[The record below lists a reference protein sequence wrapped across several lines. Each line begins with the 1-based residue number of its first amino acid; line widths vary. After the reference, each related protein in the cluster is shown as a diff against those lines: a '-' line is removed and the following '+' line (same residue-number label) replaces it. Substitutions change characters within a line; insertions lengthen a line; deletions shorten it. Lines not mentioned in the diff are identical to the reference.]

1 MHATSPKNIPDSG
14 PNVARDSA
22 GDAASDSGPDP
33 QFAHDVR
40 LCFEGAAQRAIPAR
54 WLYDFAGSQIFDTI
68 TDLPE
73 YYPTRTETALLGD
86 ILDEAADI
94 IGPQRTVVEF
104 GAGSVTKTPLLLNAV
119 APHSFVPIDISGDF
133 LRSSVQTLQKLLPNL
148 PIYPVEADFM
158 KPVTMPDAIAGHKSL
173 GFFPGS
179 TIGNMVPVMAVDL
192 LRSMHQTLGEGA
204 MLMIGF
210 DRKKNPSVLIRAYD
224 DSAGVTSAFNLNLLA
239 RINRELDGDIDIDK
253 FEHVA
258 RWNKTE
264 NRIEMHLRAICDVRF
279 TIGGAQYS
287 MAKDETIHTENS
299 HKYDIEE
306 AQTLLRAAGWG
317 PLKCWSDEKNYFS
330 IILALASHLPSA
342 P

>member
-1 MHATSPKNIPDSG
+1 MNSPNQRYVPE
-14 PNVARDSA
+14 
-22 GDAASDSGPDP
+22 AAPDP

-40 LCFEGAAQRAIPAR
+40 LCFDSYAQRAIPAR
-54 WLYDFAGSQIFDTI
+54 WLYDFQGSQIFDAI

-86 ILDEAADI
+86 ILAEAADI
-94 IGPQRTVVEF
+94 IGPNRAVVEF

-133 LRSSVQTLQKLLPNL
+133 LRSSVQTLQKLVPDL

-158 KPVTMPDAIAGHKSL
+158 KPVTMPDAIAGQNAM

-192 LRSMHQTLGEGA
+192 LRSMHITLGNGA

-210 DRKKNPSVLIRAYD
+210 DRKKDISVLIPAYD
-224 DSAGVTSAFNLNLLA
+224 DSAGVTASFNLNLLA
-239 RINRELDGDIDIDK
+239 RINRELDGDIAIEQ

-258 RWNKTE
+258 RWNDTE
-264 NRIEMHLRAICDVRF
+264 NRVEMHLKAKTDVSF
-279 TIGGAQYS
+279 TINGAHYS
-287 MAKDETIHTENS
+287 MAQDETIHTENS
-299 HKYDIEE
+299 HKYDMAE
-306 AQTLLRAAGWG
+306 AQTLLRAAGWA
-317 PLKCWSDEKNYFS
+317 PLKCWSDDKDYFS
-330 IILALASHLPSA
+330 IILAQANPLPTA